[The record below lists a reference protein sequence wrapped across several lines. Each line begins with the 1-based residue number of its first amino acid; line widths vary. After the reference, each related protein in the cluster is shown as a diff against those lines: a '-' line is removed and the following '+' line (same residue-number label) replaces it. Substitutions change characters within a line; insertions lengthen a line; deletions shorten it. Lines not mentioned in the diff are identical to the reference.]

1 MNYCGEW
8 ISLSPVSSSF
18 ACREWFLLHAQ
29 LSLSDYFLSCML
41 RTNGHG
47 AGRCSAELQGK
58 DSSSWRVDGLTVPGT
73 Q

>member
-1 MNYCGEW
+1 
-8 ISLSPVSSSF
+8 
-18 ACREWFLLHAQ
+18 
-29 LSLSDYFLSCML
+29 ML